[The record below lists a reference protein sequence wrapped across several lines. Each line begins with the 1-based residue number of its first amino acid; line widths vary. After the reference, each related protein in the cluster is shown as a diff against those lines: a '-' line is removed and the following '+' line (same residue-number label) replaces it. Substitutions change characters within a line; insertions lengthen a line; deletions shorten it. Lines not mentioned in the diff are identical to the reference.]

1 MATLLQDIFCIGV
14 VTYAGAT
21 DWVLPTH
28 TAAAPCPLCSKTLVW
43 SLMLVL
49 LHDWVLP
56 VLLLHHA
63 HFAPGCIAVLHGVLF
78 GRCYCCSYAV
88 LIQQPICNV
97 FDLPIL
103 VWALLL
109 GLPGEWRQ

>member
-1 MATLLQDIFCIGV
+1 MPTLLQD
-14 VTYAGAT
+14 
-21 DWVLPTH
+21 
-28 TAAAPCPLCSKTLVW
+28 
-43 SLMLVL
+43 
-49 LHDWVLP
+49 VLP
-56 VLLLHHA
+56 VLVFCL
-63 HFAPGCIAVLHGVLF
+63 GDVS
-78 GRCYCCSYAV
+78 YCCSYAV